1 MSPFP
6 DLAILD
12 RLRAARPLIHCV
24 SNIVAANDC
33 ANVLLAAGAS
43 PMMAQ
48 CALEAEAVTAASRA
62 TVLNTGTPD
71 EGRFDLCR
79 LLARCAGKLGHPV
92 VLDPVGVG
100 TSPWRLS
107 QIRRLL
113 DETPPAI
120 LRVNLGEALALLGAS
135 GREQGVDGGGGDPA
149 ARRGAALA
157 LSAKCGC
164 AVLLS
169 GPEDHAAWGGR
180 VFRIE
185 GGSALTAYVTG
196 SGCMLSVLCGA
207 FAAVTDTPGEA
218 AALASVFWKSCARRA
233 EAAAAGSGPG
243 SFRAGLM
250 DAAYAL
256 TPQDLARDTRIAAE

>member
-6 DLAILD
+6 DLTILD

-48 CALEAEAVTAASRA
+48 CALEAEAVTAASAA

-71 EGRFDLCR
+71 EGRFALCR

-100 TSPWRLS
+100 ASPWRLS
-107 QIRRLL
+107 EIRALL

-120 LRVNLGEALALLGAS
+120 LRVNLGEALALLGTS
-135 GREQGVDGGGGDPA
+135 GREQGVDGGGGDPSS
-149 ARRGAALA
+149 RRASALA
-157 LSAKCGC
+157 LSERYGC

-169 GPEDHAAWGGR
+169 GPEDHAAWDGR
-180 VFRIE
+180 VLRIQ
-185 GGSALTAYVTG
+185 GGSPFTAYVTG

-218 AALASVFWKSCARRA
+218 AVLASVFWKACARRA
-233 EAAAAGSGPG
+233 EQTAAGRGPG
-243 SFRAGLM
+243 SFRAALM

-256 TPQDLARDTRIAAE
+256 TVRDLAEEVRIIAV

>member
-6 DLAILD
+6 DLTALD

-48 CALEAEAVTAASRA
+48 CALEAEAVTAASSA

-100 TSPWRLS
+100 TSPWRLT
-107 QIRRLL
+107 RVRELL
-113 DETPPAI
+113 EGFSPAI

-218 AALASVFWKSCARRA
+218 AVLASVFWKACARRA
-233 EAAAAGSGPG
+233 EQTAAGRGPG
-243 SFRAGLM
+243 SFRAALM

-256 TPQDLARDTRIAAE
+256 TVRGLAEEVRIVAV

>member
-71 EGRFDLCR
+71 EGRFGLCR
-79 LLARCAGKLGHPV
+79 LLARCAGKQGHPV

-107 QIRRLL
+107 EVRALL
-113 DETPPAI
+113 EETPPAI
-120 LRVNLGEALALLGAS
+120 LRVNLGEALALLGDS

-149 ARRGAALA
+149 SRRASALA
-157 LSAKCGC
+157 LAERCRC

-169 GPEDHAAWGGR
+169 GPEDHAAWDGR
-180 VFRIE
+180 VYRIE
-185 GGSALTAYVTG
+185 GGSALTGYVTG

-207 FAAVTDTPGEA
+207 FAAVADTPGEA
-218 AALASVFWKSCARRA
+218 AVLASAFWKTCARRA
-233 EAAAAGSGPG
+233 EQSAGGRGPG
-243 SFRAGLM
+243 SFRAALM
-250 DAAYAL
+250 DAAYTL
-256 TPQDLARDTRIAAE
+256 TARDLAEEARITTV